1 MVSYTRGME
10 LEIDYAD
17 TAPGLSENERAAGVK
32 RVIQMVL
39 GVILIAAGI
48 AMIFIPG
55 PGIATLLVGLN
66 LIKPDNALARWVRRK
81 TPGVPDD
88 GPIPRRHYVIG
99 IGFLAISTT
108 VSVVYGAEMA
118 NWLRDLTGI

>member
-1 MVSYTRGME
+1 MD

-17 TAPGLSENERAAGVK
+17 TAPGISENERAAGAK
-32 RVIQMVL
+32 RLIQVVL

-48 AMIFIPG
+48 SMMFIPG

-66 LIKPDNALARWVRRK
+66 LIKPDNALARWIRQK
-81 TPGVPDD
+81 TPGVPNE
-88 GPIPRRHYVIG
+88 GPIPRRHYVVG
-99 IGFLAISTT
+99 VGFLVVSSTLG
-108 VSVVYGAEMA
+108 VIYGQEAA

>member
-1 MVSYTRGME
+1 MD
-10 LEIDYAD
+10 LQIDYAD
-17 TAPGLSENERAAGVK
+17 TAPGVAEKATARGTK
-32 RVIQMVL
+32 RMIQVVL
-39 GVILIAAGI
+39 GVVLIGAGF

-81 TPGVPDD
+81 APGVPNE

-99 IGFLAISTT
+99 VGFLVIS
-108 VSVVYGAEMA
+108 SSLSIIYGQEAA
-118 NWLRDLTGI
+118 TWLRDFTGI

>member
-1 MVSYTRGME
+1 ME
-10 LEIDYAD
+10 LQIDYAD
-17 TAPGLSENERAAGVK
+17 TAPGVSKNENVRGTK
-32 RVIQMVL
+32 RVIQVVL
-39 GVILIAAGI
+39 GAILIAAGF

-81 TPGVPDD
+81 APGVPNE

-99 IGFLAISTT
+99 VGFLVISSTLSFIYGQELAI
-108 VSVVYGAEMA
+108 
-118 NWLRDLTGI
+118 WLRDFTGI

>member
-1 MVSYTRGME
+1 MVSYTEGME

-17 TAPGLSENERAAGVK
+17 TAPGISENERAGGAK
-32 RVIQMVL
+32 RVIQVAL

-48 AMIFIPG
+48 AMMFIPG

-81 TPGVPDD
+81 TPGVPDE
-88 GPIPRRHYVIG
+88 GPIPKRHYVIG
-99 IGFLAISTT
+99 VGFLVISST
-108 VSVVYGAEMA
+108 VGVIYGPEMA
-118 NWLRDLTGI
+118 DWLRDLTGI